1 MYNRV
6 LITTDGS
13 ESNRDAVDSGLELA
27 SRFGS
32 SVMALC
38 VFDVGSYGNIAQTYG
53 LGDEREYMIKA
64 CEGALKYVMEKGE
77 EMGLEVTP
85 KIIAGHPA
93 ETIIEES
100 KNYDLVVCGTLG
112 KTGMKRML
120 LGSVAEKVVR
130 MSQCPVLVCRNPVE
144 E

>member
-1 MYNRV
+1 MYERV

-13 ESNRDAVDSGLELA
+13 ESNKDAVNSGLELA

-32 SVMALC
+32 KVTALC

-64 CEGALKYVMEKGE
+64 CESALKYVIERGGE
-77 EMGLEVTP
+77 LGVEVTP

-93 ETIIEES
+93 ETIVEETS
-100 KNYDLVVCGTLG
+100 HYDLVVCGTLG

-130 MSQCPVLVCRNPVE
+130 MSKCPVLVCRNPLE

>member
-32 SVMALC
+32 SVTALC

-64 CEGALKYVMEKGE
+64 CEGALKYVMEKG
-77 EMGLEVTP
+77 
-85 KIIAGHPA
+85 
-93 ETIIEES
+93 
-100 KNYDLVVCGTLG
+100 
-112 KTGMKRML
+112 
-120 LGSVAEKVVR
+120 
-130 MSQCPVLVCRNPVE
+130 
-144 E
+144 